1 MEIKPLS
8 KKGNFVEKQLQS
20 IIVKKNGNPDR
31 LAIDVYSHLKGWFQ
45 PNKDNNFKKT
55 GKFDIRKYG
64 YRTSY
69 EELAKEHKCSKE
81 LVRQKIVLLEEL
93 GLVSRDFRIEYTGGI
108 RKNNVLHLLVWKDT
122 PHFCFE
128 HGLEKRSVFNSN
140 INKET
145 WKKIEKESSILSKKL
160 EVAPPTNEG
169 GSLQQTLDIIN
180 SNTTLHHI

>member
-81 LVRQKIVLLEEL
+81 LVRV
-93 GLVSRDFRIEYTGGI
+93 GF
-108 RKNNVLHLLVWKDT
+108 
-122 PHFCFE
+122 
-128 HGLEKRSVFNSN
+128 
-140 INKET
+140 
-145 WKKIEKESSILSKKL
+145 SK
-160 EVAPPTNEG
+160 
-169 GSLQQTLDIIN
+169 
-180 SNTTLHHI
+180 